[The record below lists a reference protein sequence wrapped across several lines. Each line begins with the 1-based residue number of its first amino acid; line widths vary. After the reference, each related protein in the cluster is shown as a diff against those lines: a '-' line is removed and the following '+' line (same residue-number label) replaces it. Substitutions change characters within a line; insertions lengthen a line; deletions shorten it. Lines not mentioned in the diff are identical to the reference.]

1 MSAFFRLKLSFRFV
15 YNVHPFMQI
24 DTKNI
29 LQVEYNFNAIKIL
42 KNILNLQGKLRN
54 NENNNFVYN
63 EKSGNIVVNNL

>member
-1 MSAFFRLKLSFRFV
+1 
-15 YNVHPFMQI
+15 MQI

-29 LQVEYNFNAIKIL
+29 LQVKYNFNAIKMR

-63 EKSGNIVVNNL
+63 AKSGNIVVNNL

>member
-1 MSAFFRLKLSFRFV
+1 
-15 YNVHPFMQI
+15 MQI

-29 LQVEYNFNAIKIL
+29 LQVKHNFNAIKMR

-63 EKSGNIVVNNL
+63 AKPNNEVVNNL